1 MEGAEVADKKGD
13 TNGDYYKRSPVISR
27 RKKRERVKKVETE
40 EDFIPATPEKPR
52 PVRLLKGKRNNSS
65 NSNSNSNT
73 INNNNNN
80 SSSSSSNNNNSNHN
94 NNQKKNT
101 NNSSNSTSNILQDT
115 ADDDF
120 LPRTPE
126 KPRSVRVPKKK
137 YENYSDEKWCTC
149 ADAQDMMCKHH
160 NYLSYLSYLR
170 S

>member
-1 MEGAEVADKKGD
+1 MEGVEVADKKGD
-13 TNGDYYKRSPVISR
+13 TNGDDYYKRSPVISR
-27 RKKRERVKKVETE
+27 RKKRERVKKVESE

-65 NSNSNSNT
+65 NSNSNSNSN
-73 INNNNNN
+73 IINNNNN
-80 SSSSSSNNNNSNHN
+80 SSSSSNNNNNSNHN
-94 NNQKKNT
+94 NT
-101 NNSSNSTSNILQDT
+101 DTDT
-115 ADDDF
+115 ADDDI

>member
-13 TNGDYYKRSPVISR
+13 TNGDDYYKRSPVISR

-52 PVRLLKGKRNNSS
+52 PVRLLKGKRNNSN
-65 NSNSNSNT
+65 NSNS
-73 INNNNNN
+73 INNNRSGSSNNNNN
-80 SSSSSSNNNNSNHN
+80 SSSDNNN
-94 NNQKKNT
+94 NNQKKST
-101 NNSSNSTSNILQDT
+101 NNSSNSTSNSLQDT

>member
-1 MEGAEVADKKGD
+1 MERAEVADKKGD

-27 RKKRERVKKVETE
+27 RKKVKKVESE

-65 NSNSNSNT
+65 NSNSNSNSNT
-73 INNNNNN
+73 INNNNNS

-94 NNQKKNT
+94 NT
-101 NNSSNSTSNILQDT
+101 DTDT

>member
-1 MEGAEVADKKGD
+1 MEGVEVADKKGD
-13 TNGDYYKRSPVISR
+13 TNGDDYYKRSPVISR

-73 INNNNNN
+73 INNNNNS

-94 NNQKKNT
+94 NT
-101 NNSSNSTSNILQDT
+101 DT